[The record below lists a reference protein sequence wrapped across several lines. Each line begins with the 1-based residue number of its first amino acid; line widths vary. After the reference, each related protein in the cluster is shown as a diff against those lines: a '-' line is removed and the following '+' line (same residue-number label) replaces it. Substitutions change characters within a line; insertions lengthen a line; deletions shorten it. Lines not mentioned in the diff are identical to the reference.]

1 MQAQCIRS
9 NLRCHKEFS
18 RFKFPLLL
26 TFCSKSEATE
36 AGNAPRAGPLDQM
49 ETGTSGVELLSC
61 HPAALLLLG
70 HLSVYLSMIITIL
83 VLRESLESLDLSD

>member
-1 MQAQCIRS
+1 
-9 NLRCHKEFS
+9 
-18 RFKFPLLL
+18 
-26 TFCSKSEATE
+26 
-36 AGNAPRAGPLDQM
+36 M